1 MEKRIVKTA
10 LLKAMRQIRNEY
22 KKETHCL
29 SRDTCALCK
38 LYLDKTDMTCNM
50 CPMHVFWA
58 DGDAS
63 FSCMNRKCTPVEC
76 EEYGWL
82 PEELL
87 AVVEFYD
94 RAINAVS
101 SKSTKELNG
110 PLQSF
115 KFLREIDIQVAEKF
129 GLHKD

>member
-1 MEKRIVKTA
+1 MEKRIIKSK

-38 LYLDKTDMTCNM
+38 LYLNKDNMTCNA
-50 CPMHVFWA
+50 CPMDVFWA

-63 FSCMNRKCTPVEC
+63 FPCVNRKCTPVEC

-82 PEELL
+82 PGELL
-87 AVVEFYD
+87 AVVEFYN
-94 RAINAVS
+94 RAINVVS
-101 SKSTKELNG
+101 SMSAKELNG

-115 KFLREIDIQVAEKF
+115 KFLREIDKQVAKEY
-129 GLHKD
+129 GLNKD